1 MKKWKIEISQNC
13 WEYSG
18 WVFIKAANL
27 VKTGHKTIVAD
38 GVEIEF
44 DEWIGEITYES
55 GKQSV

>member
-38 GVEIEF
+38 GVEIKF
-44 DEWIGEITYES
+44 DEWIGEITHES
-55 GKQSV
+55 GK